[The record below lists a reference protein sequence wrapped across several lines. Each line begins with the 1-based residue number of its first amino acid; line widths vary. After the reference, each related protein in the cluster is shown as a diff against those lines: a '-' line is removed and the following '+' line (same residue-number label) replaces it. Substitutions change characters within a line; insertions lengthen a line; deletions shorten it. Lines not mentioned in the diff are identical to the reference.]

1 MFIVPKL
8 RPDVQHTAA
17 RCSVKKGQ
25 KVWTNAGHKRDLG
38 TPLGHPSTGLT
49 VWEGVV
55 ERKGK
60 NSKGQDLIDVKFPDK
75 TMYFAPYDVVVVELE
90 TLFVMPISF
99 IPESEAENLSPT
111 TPKRPRNS
119 EGSSGTPSM
128 PQKKN
133 KGGPTKTKSC
143 GKDEAADGAAS
154 ASEREYT
161 TPDGSN
167 SSEHQENKH
176 QNGDKKMR
184 KTKSSKHPGKQ
195 LCAQQVATCTTGAQ
209 HRTLKERPILS
220 GYQWQF

>member
-1 MFIVPKL
+1 MHHLSHEDCTAVHYVSDVIIPNL
-8 RPDVQHTAA
+8 RPDLHHTAA
-17 RCSVKKGQ
+17 RCTVKKGQ
-25 KVWTNAGHKRDLG
+25 KVWTIAGHKRDLG

-60 NSKGQDLIDVKFPDK
+60 NSKGQDLMDVKFPDK
-75 TMYFAPYDVVVVELE
+75 TMYFAPYDVVVAELE

-133 KGGPTKTKSC
+133 KGGQQRQSRVARMKRQMGRLLQVSVN
-143 GKDEAADGAAS
+143 
-154 ASEREYT
+154 
-161 TPDGSN
+161 TPHLMVQVLQSI
-167 SSEHQENKH
+167 
-176 QNGDKKMR
+176 KKIS
-184 KTKSSKHPGKQ
+184 T
-195 LCAQQVATCTTGAQ
+195 
-209 HRTLKERPILS
+209 RTETRR
-220 GYQWQF
+220 